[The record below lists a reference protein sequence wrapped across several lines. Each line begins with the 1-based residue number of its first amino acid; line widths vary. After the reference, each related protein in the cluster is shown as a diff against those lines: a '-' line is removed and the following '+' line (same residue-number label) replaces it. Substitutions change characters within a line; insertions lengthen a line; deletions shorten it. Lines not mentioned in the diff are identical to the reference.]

1 MQEIIHKDGT
11 DLDYRKLWRE
21 VIMQAMR
28 DACGVYVGSRKPTAK
43 HVKNEA
49 QRWLLSNSRDFRQVC
64 EFAQISS
71 EVVFSAAES
80 LSKVGWAV
88 PKKFFNLNFH
98 VDAVDALARR
108 VDKTT
113 EI

>member
-1 MQEIIHKDGT
+1 ME
-11 DLDYRKLWRE
+11 LDYHKLWRE

-80 LSKVGWAV
+80 LSKVGWVV
-88 PKKFFNLNFH
+88 PKKFFNLSFH
-98 VDAVDALARR
+98 GVSEEQLKKKRGEQSRHSV
-108 VDKTT
+108 
-113 EI
+113 